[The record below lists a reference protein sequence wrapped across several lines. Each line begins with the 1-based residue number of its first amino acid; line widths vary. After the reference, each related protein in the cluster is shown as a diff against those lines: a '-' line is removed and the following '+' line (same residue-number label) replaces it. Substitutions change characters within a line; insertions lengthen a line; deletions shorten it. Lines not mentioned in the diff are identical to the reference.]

1 MSSSG
6 APRRAGRT
14 ALVLLQLL
22 VFVGYVLGPTATLA
36 EDPLPE
42 PTPAESP
49 APEET
54 PALEPSQA
62 PEPSEA
68 PAPSEAPS
76 VEPSSAATPD
86 PEPSSPTPGT
96 EPYLI
101 TFVAGTSD
109 ARQIEILDGAS
120 VTDGAAIPQ
129 LRYALDPAPRRF
141 RGR

>member
-22 VFVGYVLGPTATLA
+22 VFVGYILGPTATLA

-62 PEPSEA
+62 PEPSRGA
-68 PAPSEAPS
+68 RSLGGAIGRAQLRRPPPIPSRRVSCPAPSR
-76 VEPSSAATPD
+76 T
-86 PEPSSPTPGT
+86 
-96 EPYLI
+96 
-101 TFVAGTSD
+101 
-109 ARQIEILDGAS
+109 
-120 VTDGAAIPQ
+120 
-129 LRYALDPAPRRF
+129 
-141 RGR
+141 